1 VRQSLANGLPVA
13 SFFPVSTSLVEC
25 SLEERLVACRRL
37 AAESLDSPR
46 RFWLREAGLLDW
58 VRPPDEAFVGEMK
71 QGDVSWFSGGL
82 LNGAWNA
89 VDRHAVSSPERTA
102 LVWARPEG
110 DVVSWTFRELR
121 QASSRMAQVLL
132 SQGVRW
138 GDRVVGHLPETPTLA
153 MLHLGCARIGAVPVA
168 VPVRTGGALGR
179 VLRATRARVLVT
191 ADEAPLPEGR
201 LPLWE
206 RVEDLLG
213 GLGRVESVLVERRTG
228 APVSLVYGR
237 DQDLG
242 TALVRARPTC
252 ALRPCDGEDPLLL
265 VPGLEDGPPV
275 VHGLAGFVL
284 CAALGLREAAG
295 IGPGAQV
302 LCTEGFSG
310 PRIDVLWGTWVL
322 GGALVFDE
330 RGDGAHRPRALGVTH
345 LFGPR
350 GALAAAGPGVLGA
363 SLDGSDASVAPVWT
377 PEGGGMLSARFGDLG
392 GTSLFGVDP
401 VLVDVMGR
409 RAGGPGSEGE
419 LCVKRSWP
427 AQPRSLEQDHAGY
440 VAQRLERF
448 PGLYRTGL
456 RCRQLSDGA
465 LAATGL
471 APLAGVAPS
480 NVFPIEGPI
489 GRA

>member
-1 VRQSLANGLPVA
+1 MACLPRSLLI
-13 SFFPVSTSLVEC
+13 VSSSLVEC
-25 SLEERLVACRRL
+25 SLEERLEACRRL
-37 AAESLDSPR
+37 AVESLESPR

-71 QGDVSWFSGGL
+71 LGDVSWFGGGL
-82 LNGAWNA
+82 LNAAWNA
-89 VDRHAVSSPERTA
+89 VDRHAVTAPERTA
-102 LVWARPEG
+102 LVWARAEG
-110 DVVSWTFRELR
+110 DVVSWSFRELR
-121 QASSRMAQVLL
+121 QTSARMAQVLL

-153 MLHLGCARIGAVPVA
+153 MFHLGCARIGAVPVV
-168 VPVRTGGALGR
+168 VPARSGGALGR

-191 ADEAPLPEGR
+191 ADEAPTPEGR

-228 APVSLVYGR
+228 AAVSLVYGR

-242 TALVRARPTC
+242 GALLRARPTC
-252 ALRPCDGEDPLLL
+252 SLRPCDGDDPLLL

-275 VHGLAGFVL
+275 VQGLAGFLL
-284 CAALGLREAAG
+284 CSALGLREVAG
-295 IGPGAQV
+295 VGPGAQV

-310 PRIDVLWGTWVL
+310 PRVDVLWGSWVL
-322 GGALVFDE
+322 GAALVFDE
-330 RGDGAHRPRALGVTH
+330 RGDGAHRPRALGATH

-350 GALAAAGPGVLGA
+350 TALAAAGPGVLGV
-363 SLDGSDASVAPVWT
+363 SLDGSDAAVAPVWS
-377 PEGGGMLSARFGDLG
+377 PEGGGMLTARFGDLG
-392 GTSLFGVDP
+392 GTPLFGVDP
-401 VLVDVMGR
+401 VLVDMFER
-409 RAGGPGSEGE
+409 RAGGTGAEKE

-427 AQPRSLEQDHAGY
+427 AQPRSAEQDHQGFLS
-440 VAQRLERF
+440 QRLERF

-456 RCRQLSDGA
+456 RCRQLPDGS
-465 LAATGL
+465 LATTGL
-471 APLAGVAPS
+471 VTLTTPSPS
-480 NVFPIEGPI
+480 NVYPLEGPI

>member
-1 VRQSLANGLPVA
+1 MTR
-13 SFFPVSTSLVEC
+13 LVES
-25 SLEERLVACRRL
+25 SLEERLEACRRL
-37 AAESLDSPR
+37 AAESLESPQ

-58 VRPPDEAFVGEMK
+58 VRPPEEAFVGEMR

-82 LNGAWNA
+82 LNAAWNA
-89 VDRHAVSSPERTA
+89 VDRHAVASPERTA

-110 DVVSWTFRELR
+110 DLVSWTFRDLR

-153 MLHLGCARIGAVPVA
+153 MLHLGCARIGAVPVV
-168 VPVRTGGALGR
+168 VPARSGAALGR

-191 ADEAPLPEGR
+191 ADEAPTPEGR
-201 LPLWE
+201 LPLWD

-237 DQDLG
+237 DQELG
-242 TALVRARPTC
+242 TALLRARPTC

-265 VPGLEDGPPV
+265 VPGPDDGPPV
-275 VHGLAGFVL
+275 VHGLAGFLL
-284 CAALGLREAAG
+284 CSALGLREAVG
-295 IGPGAQV
+295 VGPGAQV
-302 LCTEGFSG
+302 LCTDGFSG
-310 PRIDVLWGTWVL
+310 ARVDVLWGTWVL

-330 RGDGAHRPRALGVTH
+330 RGDGAQRPRALGVTH
-345 LFGPR
+345 LLGSR
-350 GALAAAGPGVLGA
+350 AALAAAGPGVLGA

-377 PEGGGMLSARFGDLG
+377 PEGGGLLAVRFGDVG
-392 GTSLFGVDP
+392 GTALFGVEP
-401 VLVDVMGR
+401 VLVDLVGR
-409 RAGGPGSEGE
+409 RASGAGAEGE
-419 LCVKRSWP
+419 LCMKRSWP
-427 AQPRSLEQDHAGY
+427 GQPRSLEQDHA
-440 VAQRLERF
+440 VFVSQRLERF

-456 RCRQLSDGA
+456 RCRQLADQSLSTA
-465 LAATGL
+465 GL
-471 APLAGVAPS
+471 APLSGTTPS
-480 NVFPIEGPI
+480 NVFPIEGPV